1 MSSDQ
6 DYPVLQGQN
15 LFRAFGTGAER
26 TVALDS
32 TSINLYP
39 GQFTLLMGPSGS
51 GKSTLL
57 AILSALLPPDSGK
70 VIVDGR
76 DIWSMSDAQRVQM
89 RSDHFGFV
97 FQGYNLFPA
106 LNARQQLEIVL
117 RWGQHVS
124 TREARSRSVAILE
137 RLGLGKKMHLR
148 PNQMSGGEKQ
158 RVAIARALVKNP
170 RICFADEPTSN
181 LDWAHGENVVRLLK
195 EMVNELNLSLLVVT
209 HDHRLEPFADRILHL
224 EDGHLLERE
233 MSEQAVAAYPGGSES
248 WEQER

>member
-1 MSSDQ
+1 MHSSQ
-6 DYPVLQGQN
+6 PFPVLQGHQ
-15 LFRAFGTGAER
+15 LYRAFGTGAER

-32 TSINLYP
+32 TSIYLYP

-57 AILSALLPPDSGK
+57 AILSALLPPDSGQ
-70 VIVDGR
+70 VVVEGR
-76 DIWSMSDAQRVQM
+76 DIWAMSNVERERLRGEQ
-89 RSDHFGFV
+89 FGFV

-124 TREARSRSVAILE
+124 GREARKRSVAILD
-137 RLGLGKKMHLR
+137 RLGMAKKMHLR

-195 EMVNELNLSLLVVT
+195 EMVSELNLSLLVVT
-209 HDHRLEPFADRILHL
+209 HDHRLEPYADRILHL

-233 MSEQAVAAYPGGSES
+233 MAEQAIQPGMPAA
-248 WEQER
+248 

>member
-1 MSSDQ
+1 VERERLRGDQ
-6 DYPVLQGQN
+6 
-15 LFRAFGTGAER
+15 
-26 TVALDS
+26 
-32 TSINLYP
+32 
-39 GQFTLLMGPSGS
+39 
-51 GKSTLL
+51 
-57 AILSALLPPDSGK
+57 
-70 VIVDGR
+70 
-76 DIWSMSDAQRVQM
+76 
-89 RSDHFGFV
+89 FGFV

-124 TREARSRSVAILE
+124 GREARKRSAAILD
-137 RLGLGKKMHLR
+137 RLGMAKKMHLR

-195 EMVNELNLSLLVVT
+195 EMVSELNLSLLVVT
-209 HDHRLEPFADRILHL
+209 HDHRLEPYADRILHL

-233 MSEQAVAAYPGGSES
+233 MAEQVIQPGMPAA
-248 WEQER
+248 

>member
-1 MSSDQ
+1 MSSVQ
-6 DYPVLQGQN
+6 DYPVLQGHQ

-57 AILSALLPPDSGK
+57 AILSALLPPDSGQ
-70 VIVDGR
+70 VIVEGR
-76 DIWSMSDAQRVQM
+76 DIWSMSDVERERM
-89 RSDHFGFV
+89 RGVHFGFV

-117 RWGQHVS
+117 RWGQQVPA
-124 TREARSRSVAILE
+124 REARKRSIAILE
-137 RLGLGKKMHLR
+137 RLGLGKKLHLR

-158 RVAIARALVKNP
+158 RVAIARALVKHP

-195 EMVNELNLSLLVVT
+195 EMVNEINLSLLVVT
-209 HDHRLEPFADRILHL
+209 HDHRLEPFADRILNL
-224 EDGHLLERE
+224 EDGHLQERE
-233 MSEQAVAAYPGGSES
+233 LSEQAMATYPGMSES

>member
-6 DYPVLQGQN
+6 NHPVLQGHQ
-15 LFRAFGTGAER
+15 LYRAFGTGAER
-26 TVALDS
+26 TVALDY

-57 AILSALLPPDSGK
+57 AILSGLLPPDSGQ
-70 VIVDGR
+70 VVVEGR
-76 DIWSMSDAQRVQM
+76 DMWSMSDVERERLRGEQ
-89 RSDHFGFV
+89 FGFV

-117 RWGQHVS
+117 RWGQQVS
-124 TREARSRSVAILE
+124 GREAWKRSTAILE
-137 RLGLGKKMHLR
+137 RLGLAKKMNLR

-181 LDWAHGENVVRLLK
+181 LDWNHGENVVRLLK
-195 EMVNELNLSLLVVT
+195 EMVGELNLSLLVVT

-233 MSEQAVAAYPGGSES
+233 MSVQAVAHQASEPAA
-248 WEQER
+248 

>member
-1 MSSDQ
+1 MSSNQ
-6 DYPVLQGQN
+6 QYPVLQGHQ
-15 LFRAFGTGAER
+15 LYRAFGTGAER

-32 TSINLYP
+32 TSIYLYP

-57 AILSALLPPDSGK
+57 AILSALLPPDSGQ
-70 VIVDGR
+70 VVVEGR
-76 DIWSMSDAQRVQM
+76 DIWSMSDVERERLRGDQ
-89 RSDHFGFV
+89 FGFV

-117 RWGQHVS
+117 RWGQQVS
-124 TREARSRSVAILE
+124 GREARKRSAAILD
-137 RLGLGKKMHLR
+137 RLGMAKKMHLR

-158 RVAIARALVKNP
+158 RVAIARALVKKP

-195 EMVNELNLSLLVVT
+195 EMVSELNLSLLVVT
-209 HDHRLEPFADRILHL
+209 HDHRLEPYADRILHL

-233 MSEQAVAAYPGGSES
+233 MAEQAIRQDVPAA
-248 WEQER
+248 